1 MVKKTLTLGLL
12 VAAVMVIPT
21 VAFAGE
27 AVTKQD
33 INQNATVG
41 GENSRVNQAADQY
54 SIQQKTGY
62 PRSGRQNT
70 KQRID
75 QNGAAY
81 DNSSVDQHASQ
92 KSEQLQRRNTQYR
105 GSILYHH

>member
-27 AVTKQD
+27 AVTRQE
-33 INQNATVG
+33 INQNSTVG

-54 SIQQKTGY
+54 SIQQKTGH
-62 PRSGRQNT
+62 PRSGRQNAN
-70 KQRID
+70 QRID
-75 QNGAAY
+75 QNGAAR
-81 DNSSVDQHASQ
+81 DNSNVDQYASQ
-92 KSEQLQRRNTQYR
+92 KSEQLQRNRQNR
-105 GSILYHH
+105 GSSIPYRH